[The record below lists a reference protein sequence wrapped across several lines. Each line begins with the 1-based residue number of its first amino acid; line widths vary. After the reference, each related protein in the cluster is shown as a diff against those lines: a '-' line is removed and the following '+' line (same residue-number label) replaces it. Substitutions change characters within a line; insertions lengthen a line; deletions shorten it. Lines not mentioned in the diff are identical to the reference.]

1 MARKQP
7 RTQTCGES
15 QARQRLAHARSFLEV
30 AELAADVSDP
40 SLEYGSVAASVAI
53 LAGIAAVDAA
63 CCRELGERSRSENHH
78 DAELLLE
85 QITPGGKRAAS
96 QLRQLI
102 DIKDTAHYGFI
113 DISAAQLKRSLRHSR
128 HLVEFA
134 EEVMRRR

>member
-1 MARKQP
+1 VWRAPGAAAPRAR
-7 RTQTCGES
+7 EELS
-15 QARQRLAHARSFLEV
+15 RSRRAGRGRKRPFAGV
-30 AELAADVSDP
+30 RKR
-40 SLEYGSVAASVAI
+40 GRRVAI
-53 LAGIAAVDAA
+53 LAGIAVADVA
-63 CCRELGERSRSENHH
+63 CCKELGKRSRSDNHH

-113 DISAAQLKRSLRHSR
+113 DISAAQLKRSLRQAR

-134 EEVMRRR
+134 EEILRR